1 MNVTGHVVLVGL
13 FVVGVGC
20 SYSYSLSGNLVL
32 NFASVRC
39 AGVICGS
46 RGYDFHSHR
55 IGLTCCSIQAM

>member
-13 FVVGVGC
+13 LWESVA
-20 SYSYSLSGNLVL
+20 SYSFSLSGNLVL

-39 AGVICGS
+39 EGVRCGR